1 MSDFAVLFD
10 VDGVLVDSYQAH
22 YESWRRLGQEAGFE
36 MSEEF
41 FARTFGRTSRDVL
54 RELFKGRPLSDEQ
67 IRAWD
72 ERKEA
77 SFRQVI
83 DENFPA
89 MDGAVELIDALHA
102 AGVPMAAGSS
112 APTANVVLS
121 LKKLGR
127 QESFGAMVTGDDVTR
142 GKPDPQVFLLAA
154 ERLGVLPDRCVVIE
168 DAAPGIA
175 AAQAAGMKSVGLV
188 STGRTWE
195 ELSAANRVVGSLR
208 ELSVE
213 NLAELV
219 GK

>member
-1 MSDFAVLFD
+1 MNFAVIFD

-54 RELFKGRPLSDEQ
+54 RELFQGQPLSDEQ
-67 IRAWD
+67 IRQWD

-89 MDGAVELIDALHA
+89 MDGAVELIDALHTA
-102 AGVPMAAGSS
+102 SVPMAAGSS

-127 QESFGAMVTGDDVTR
+127 QQSFGTMVTGDDVMR

-168 DAAPGIA
+168 DAAPGIT

-195 ELSAANRVVGSLR
+195 ELSAATRVVGSLR

-213 NLAELV
+213 NLAELL